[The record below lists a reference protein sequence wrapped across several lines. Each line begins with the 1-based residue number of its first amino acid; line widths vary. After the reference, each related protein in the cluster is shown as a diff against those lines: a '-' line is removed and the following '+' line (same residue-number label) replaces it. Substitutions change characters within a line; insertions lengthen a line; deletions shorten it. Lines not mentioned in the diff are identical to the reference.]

1 MENERR
7 EIFTQRERITLPKG
21 KGINTVEMAM
31 DPEGGAVR
39 SLVKVLQ
46 VKWSEPKSEFQG
58 VKEPGIWKL
67 RTNFYFEMFEF
78 YKEKDIRIK
87 VDGKFIYI

>member
-31 DPEGGAVR
+31 DPGGGAVR
-39 SLVKVLQ
+39 SLVKVL
-46 VKWSEPKSEFQG
+46 
-58 VKEPGIWKL
+58 
-67 RTNFYFEMFEF
+67 
-78 YKEKDIRIK
+78 
-87 VDGKFIYI
+87 